1 MMKILFV
8 ATLPDILIGM
18 SEDEQSAMLPPI
30 VHDRISLQDDHLHCR
45 SCGVKVPVDAKPRF
59 CAECMVNA
67 KAWIKRA
74 YYFEGLMLLSGA
86 IGWMFWCFVVTMH
99 ILQWNAEDHG
109 NWWNNEDEL
118 FAVISTPFGAIIA
131 AFWWFK
137 RYSKMTPDSWPF
149 PKKMDD
155 DN

>member
-18 SEDEQSAMLPPI
+18 AEDELSAMLPPI
-30 VHDRISLQDDHLHCR
+30 VRDRISLQDDHLHCR

-67 KAWIKRA
+67 KAWIKGA
-74 YYFEGLMLLSGA
+74 YYFEGLMLLTGA
-86 IGWMFWCFVVTMH
+86 VVW
-99 ILQWNAEDHG
+99 LLW
-109 NWWNNEDEL
+109 
-118 FAVISTPFGAIIA
+118 AVILYSQITRGDMNWDYIDDLLLLMQMPVSAIILV
-131 AFWWFK
+131 FWWYK
-137 RYSKMTPDSWPF
+137 RYSRMSPDSWPF
-149 PKKMDD
+149 PKKMN